1 MMDLFAKGIRDNEN
15 VITDQIEKSFDFGER
30 TMKFGAEYDDGFGIK
45 KSRGTAY
52 GGTSIGN
59 ITINIDGA
67 KYSDEN
73 ALADAIAERLQM
85 MTDRRSAVY
94 A

>member
-1 MMDLFAKGIRDNEN
+1 M
-15 VITDQIEKSFDFGER
+15 
-30 TMKFGAEYDDGFGIK
+30 
-45 KSRGTAY
+45 AY

-59 ITINIDGA
+59 ININIDGA

>member
-1 MMDLFAKGIRDNEN
+1 
-15 VITDQIEKSFDFGER
+15 
-30 TMKFGAEYDDGFGIK
+30 MKFGAEYDDGFGIT

-73 ALADAIAERLQM
+73 ALAEAIAEKFQLM
-85 MTDRRSAVY
+85 ADGKAAVY